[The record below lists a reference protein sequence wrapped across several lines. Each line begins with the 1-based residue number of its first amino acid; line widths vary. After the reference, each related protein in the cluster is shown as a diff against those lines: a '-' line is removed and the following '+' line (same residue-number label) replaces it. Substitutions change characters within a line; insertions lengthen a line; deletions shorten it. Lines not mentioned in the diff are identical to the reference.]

1 MHKMITSGI
10 TRFMLLIVAMM
21 LLFSN
26 AYANGTLTDDAY
38 TQSSTPNQ
46 NFGANANLRVAS
58 GITSHLK
65 FDLSSL
71 PSGTSGNEIAK
82 VTLKLWVNT
91 VTTSGSFDVRRIIG
105 VWNEATVTSNTA
117 PSLGGVEVIGVI
129 LTAQDVDS
137 FVTIDLTPLVK
148 DWLDG
153 VLPNNG
159 LALVANA
166 VNTNVRF
173 DSKENGQTS
182 HEPELQIF
190 LKGPKGL
197 NWKGTWNAATNY
209 LPDDAVSFNG
219 SSWIAKRAN
228 TNVGPVEGVDWTIVA
243 QKGDTGATGA
253 TGATGPQGPAGPT
266 GTTGAT
272 GPQGPQGSQ
281 GEAGPTGP
289 AGPQGAKGLNWKR
302 LWESTA
308 NYVTDDAVSYN
319 GSSWIAKRANN
330 NVIPIEGDDWTVVAQ
345 KGDTGTSGPQGPPGA
360 AGAYSQVKYTEGES
374 VNIAVSAASSLLEI
388 TFTVEARHPGTDFR
402 HSPFDY
408 GLSLFINSVFIT
420 SYGCQV
426 ATTTSRGG
434 SLVTCSGTWIVPIAA
449 GAHTVHVIAAN
460 LGEPPTLPSI
470 SKRLIVVREIA
481 P

>member
-1 MHKMITSGI
+1 MRKMKIARI
-10 TRFMLLIVAMM
+10 TRFTLLIVATVSF
-21 LLFSN
+21 FSSS
-26 AYANGTLTDDAY
+26 YANGTLKDDAY

-46 NFGANANLRVAS
+46 NFGTNANLRVAT
-58 GITSHLK
+58 GVNSHLK

-71 PSGTSGNEIAK
+71 PSGTSANDIAK
-82 VTLKLWVNT
+82 ATLKLWVNT
-91 VTTSGSFDVRRIIG
+91 VTTTGSFDVRRITG
-105 VWNEATVTSNTA
+105 VWNEATITSNAA
-117 PSLGGVEVIGVI
+117 PSTGGVEVIGVT

-137 FVTIDLTPLVK
+137 FVTIDLTPLVR

-153 VLPNNG
+153 VVPNNG

-182 HEPELQIF
+182 HEPRLEIF

-197 NWKGTWNAATNY
+197 NWRGSWNSTTNY
-209 LPDDAVSFNG
+209 LTDDAVSFNG
-219 SSWIAKRAN
+219 SSWTAKRSNINA
-228 TNVGPVEGVDWTIVA
+228 TPIEGADWTIVA

-253 TGATGPQGPAGPT
+253 TGATGPQGPSGPT
-266 GTTGAT
+266 GPTGAM

-289 AGPQGAKGLNWKR
+289 AGPQGAQGLNWR
-302 LWESTA
+302 GLWDSTA

-330 NVIPIEGDDWTVVAQ
+330 NIIPIEGDDWTVVAQ
-345 KGDTGTSGPQGPPGA
+345 KGDTGASGPQGPPGA
-360 AGAYSQVKYTEGES
+360 AGAYAQVKYTDGES
-374 VNIAVSAASSLLEI
+374 VNITTSAAGSLLEI

-402 HSPFDY
+402 LSPFDY
-408 GLSLFINSVFIT
+408 DLSLFIDSVFVT

-426 ATTTSRGG
+426 ATHTSRGG

-449 GAHTVHVIAAN
+449 GAHTVQVVAAN
-460 LGEPPTLPSI
+460 LGGSLTLPSI

>member
-1 MHKMITSGI
+1 MHKIKTSAI
-10 TRFMLLIVAMM
+10 TRFMLLIVATVS
-21 LLFSN
+21 LFSG
-26 AYANGTLTDDAY
+26 AYANGTLKADAY
-38 TQSSTPNQ
+38 TQSGTPNQ
-46 NFGANANLRVAS
+46 NFGGNANLRVAS
-58 GITSHLK
+58 GINSHLT

-71 PSGTSGNEIAK
+71 PSGTSRNDIAK

-91 VTTSGSFDVRRIIG
+91 VTTPGSFDVRRITG
-105 VWNEATVTSNTA
+105 VWDEATITSNTA
-117 PSLGGVEVIGVI
+117 PSLGSAEVIGVT

-153 VLPNNG
+153 ILPNNG

-166 VNTNVRF
+166 VNMNVRF

-182 HEPELQIF
+182 HEPQLQIF

-228 TNVGPVEGVDWTIVA
+228 SNVSPVEGVDWTIVA

-253 TGATGPQGPAGPT
+253 TGAVGPQGPAGPT
-266 GTTGAT
+266 GATGAT
-272 GPQGPQGSQ
+272 GPQGPQG
-281 GEAGPTGP
+281 PTGP
-289 AGPQGAKGLNWKR
+289 Q
-302 LWESTA
+302 
-308 NYVTDDAVSYN
+308 
-319 GSSWIAKRANN
+319 
-330 NVIPIEGDDWTVVAQ
+330 
-345 KGDTGTSGPQGPPGA
+345 GTSGA
-360 AGAYSQVKYTEGES
+360 AGAYAQVKYTEGES
-374 VNIAVSAASSLLEI
+374 VNITTSAAGSLLEI

-402 HSPFDY
+402 NSPFDY
-408 GLSLFINSVFIT
+408 GLSLHIDSVFIT

-426 ATTTSRGG
+426 ATISSRGG

-449 GAHTVHVIAAN
+449 GAHTVHVIVAN
-460 LGEPPTLPSI
+460 LGAPPTLPSI